1 MIIKRRK
8 IRTLTRLV
16 RCLKKEALT
25 VQEELLNA
33 SVSDSQKERY
43 SAVME
48 KFENAKKNIE
58 QYERYL
64 AANKFA
70 NVQA

>member
-8 IRTLTRLV
+8 IRTLARMV
-16 RCLKKEALT
+16 RRLKKEALT

-33 SVSDSQKERY
+33 SVPESQKEQY
-43 SAVME
+43 STMME

-64 AANKFA
+64 TANKFA
-70 NVQA
+70 NVLA

>member
-8 IRTLTRLV
+8 IMTLARMV
-16 RCLKKEALT
+16 RRLKKEALT

-33 SVSDSQKERY
+33 SVPESQKEQY
-43 SAVME
+43 STIMG

-58 QYERYL
+58 YYERCL
-64 AANKFA
+64 AANRFA
-70 NVQA
+70 NIQA